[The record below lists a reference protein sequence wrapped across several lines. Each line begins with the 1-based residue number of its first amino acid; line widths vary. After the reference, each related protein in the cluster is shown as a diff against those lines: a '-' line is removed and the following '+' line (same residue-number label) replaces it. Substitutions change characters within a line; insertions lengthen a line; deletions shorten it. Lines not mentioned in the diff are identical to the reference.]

1 LTRRGSRRRNKPPLS
16 PLKAVAKAAGSR
28 RPFDIGDAKQRIYA
42 ALQTINCC
50 HANKSIVLVFGIH
63 RLFLDHEA
71 ELFRVIKKR
80 TKMSKTAAI
89 GLVPSG
95 TLFGRLLAT
104 IDRLL
109 MQSAQI
115 AIRNGDLPRFGI

>member
-1 LTRRGSRRRNKPPLS
+1 MLQCKRLI
-16 PLKAVAKAAGSR
+16 AAMQT
-28 RPFDIGDAKQRIYA
+28 KWL
-42 ALQTINCC
+42 AL
-50 HANKSIVLVFGIH
+50 ASGIH
-63 RLFLDHEA
+63 NLFPDHKADHVRATEKG
-71 ELFRVIKKR
+71 I
-80 TKMSKTAAI
+80 TMSKSAAI
-89 GLVPSG
+89 GLVPSS